1 MKQKKKIDLI
11 NILNISAII
20 YISYFIIKY
29 IDLVNKNL
37 IEKASINIYVYIL
50 FANILYFI
58 KKRIK

>member
-11 NILNISAII
+11 NILNISTIL
-20 YISYFIIKY
+20 YVLYFIINY